1 MIREFDRTEVLD
13 TFVDVAREKSPIF
26 RADQSTGV
34 ELNLTLHSI
43 IKETIERVIKK
54 ASPDLSVIVQ
64 VDAIHNEMYG
74 HVNKFEPVFS
84 SDPSDVHFYITR
96 EAVPASYKFNEG
108 KGEVLTLTHIGID
121 YYYPASWA
129 MTPPRDEKAANRRT
143 MDEILFAWTIV
154 SKTLLSAPI
163 VRFDDEDEAAEAVF
177 TFANTLLFNRVVAE
191 YCYYYKQDFI
201 GRLMN
206 IERTLRGN
214 QRVRGKDLATIV
226 WPKNY
231 EVGTL
236 DVPVVEIENNKITQ
250 FIEGFVA
257 CYGQERRWEYYTVLK
272 SFTLYGCLVERF
284 AEREGWQFSEE
295 DVNNYLECGVG
306 QPVDDY
312 DRYNMRRIQRLV
324 TNGDFR
330 AARPPMI
337 DMTFKG
343 IGFTNVCPFT
353 YGTRSLTYIHFEK
366 DIISHLEKVFK
377 HANTEY
383 ATDIAKGIKLPEG
396 DRVNKTYEIDPRL
409 IGLFQL
415 DGMNGTP
422 DKEVYRNEGLYLAA
436 EEAANPKQDLEA
448 NAQKAVQEN
457 IRSMEFAEESVVRGA
472 FREYTAHW
480 SDAPF

>member
-1 MIREFDRTEVLD
+1 MIREFNRNEVLD
-13 TFVDVAREKSPIF
+13 TFVEVAREKSPIF
-26 RADQSTGV
+26 RVDQSTGV
-34 ELNLTLHSI
+34 ELNLVLHSV

-54 ASPDLSVIVQ
+54 ASPDLSVYVQ
-64 VDAIHNEMYG
+64 VNPIHNEMYG

-96 EAVPASYKFNEG
+96 EAVPASYRFGE
-108 KGEVLTLTHIGID
+108 GEVLTTTHIGID
-121 YYYPASWA
+121 YYYPAAWA
-129 MTPPRDEKAANRRT
+129 MTPPRDEKAAIRRT

-177 TFANTLLFNRVVAE
+177 TFANTLLFNRVVTG
-191 YCYYYKQDFI
+191 YYYKQDFI

-214 QRVRGKDLATIV
+214 QRIRGKDLATIV
-226 WPKNY
+226 WPKDNKI
-231 EVGTL
+231 GSL

-250 FIEGFVA
+250 FIEGCYVA

-272 SFTLYGCLVERF
+272 GFTLYERF
-284 AEREGWQFSEE
+284 AERFTEGVPFSEE
-295 DVNNYLECGVG
+295 DVSNYLDKNVG

-312 DRYNMRRIQRLV
+312 DNYSMRRIQKLV
-324 TNGDFR
+324 PNGDFR

-343 IGFTNVCPFT
+343 IGFTYVCPFT
-353 YGTRSLTYIHFEK
+353 YGARSLTYIHFEK

-383 ATDIAKGIKLPEG
+383 ATDIAKGVKLPEN
-396 DRVNKTYEIDPRL
+396 DRVKQTYEIDPRL

-415 DGMNGTP
+415 SGATDP
-422 DKEVYRNEGLYLAA
+422 IDKEVYRNKGLYLAA
-436 EEAANPKQDLEA
+436 EEAAKQDLEA
-448 NAQKAVQEN
+448 NAQKAVKEN
-457 IRSMEFAEESVVRGA
+457 IRSMEFKEESVPRD
-472 FREYTAHW
+472 W
-480 SDAPF
+480 SDLPFQ

>member
-1 MIREFDRTEVLD
+1 MIREFNRAEVLD
-13 TFVDVAREKSPIF
+13 TFVEVAREKSPIF
-26 RADQSTGV
+26 RVDQSAGV
-34 ELNLTLHSI
+34 ELSLVLHSV

-64 VDAIHNEMYG
+64 VDPIHNEMYG

-84 SDPSDVHFYITR
+84 SNPSDVHFYITR
-96 EAVPASYKFNEG
+96 EAVPASYRFGE
-108 KGEVLTLTHIGID
+108 GEVLTCTHIGID
-121 YYYPASWA
+121 YCYPASWA
-129 MTPPRDEKAANRRT
+129 MTPPRDEKAATRRT

-177 TFANTLLFNRVVAE
+177 TFANTLLFNRVVVG
-191 YCYYYKQDFI
+191 YYYKQDFI

-206 IERTLRGN
+206 IERTLRYG
-214 QRVRGKDLATIV
+214 QRARDKNLATIV
-226 WPKNY
+226 WPKDNKI
-231 EVGTL
+231 GSL
-236 DVPVVEIENNKITQ
+236 DVPVVEIANNKITQ
-250 FIEGFVA
+250 FIEGYMA

-272 SFTLYGCLVERF
+272 AFALYERF
-284 AEREGWQFSEE
+284 TDGSQFSEE
-295 DVNNYLECGVG
+295 DVNNYLNKYVG

-312 DRYNMRRIQRLV
+312 DNYSMCRIQRLV
-324 TNGDFR
+324 INGDFR

-353 YGTRSLTYIHFEK
+353 YGARSLTYIHFEK

-383 ATDIAKGIKLPEG
+383 ATDIAKGIKLPEN

-409 IGLFQL
+409 ISLFQL
-415 DGMNGTP
+415 WEANNP
-422 DKEVYRNEGLYLAA
+422 IDKEVYRNKGLYLAA
-436 EEAANPKQDLEA
+436 EEAAKQDLEA
-448 NAQKAVQEN
+448 TVREN
-457 IRSMEFAEESVVRGA
+457 LRSMREAS
-472 FREYTAHW
+472 REYTAHW

>member
-26 RADQSTGV
+26 RVDQSTGV
-34 ELNLTLHSI
+34 ELKPVLHSV

-54 ASPDLSVIVQ
+54 ASPDLSVNVQ
-64 VDAIHNEMYG
+64 VHPIHNEMYD

-84 SDPSDVHFYITR
+84 SNPSDVHFYITR
-96 EAVPASYKFNEG
+96 EAVPASYRFNE
-108 KGEVLTLTHIGID
+108 GEVLTCTHIGID

-177 TFANTLLFNRVVAE
+177 TFANTLLFNRVVAG
-191 YCYYYKQDFI
+191 YYYKQDFI
-201 GRLMN
+201 SRLMD
-206 IERTLRGN
+206 IERILGGN

-231 EVGTL
+231 EVGSL

-250 FIEGFVA
+250 FIEGYIA
-257 CYGQERRWEYYTVLK
+257 CYGHERGWEYHTVLK
-272 SFTLYGCLVERF
+272 AFTLYERF
-284 AEREGWQFSEE
+284 TEGQQFSTE
-295 DVNNYLECGVG
+295 DVNYYLANNVG

-312 DRYNMRRIQRLV
+312 DNYSMRRIQRLV
-324 TNGDFR
+324 TNGGFR
-330 AARPPMI
+330 PARPPMI
-337 DMTFKG
+337 DMTFKD

-353 YGTRSLTYIHFEK
+353 YGSRSLTYIHFEK
-366 DIISHLEKVFK
+366 DIISHLEKVFQY
-377 HANTEY
+377 ANIEY
-383 ATDIAKGIKLPEG
+383 AIDIAKDVKLPEN
-396 DRVNKTYEIDPRL
+396 DKAYTIDPRL
-409 IGLFQL
+409 ISLFQL
-415 DGMNGTP
+415 SGSNDSM
-422 DKEVYRNEGLYLAA
+422 DKEIYRNKGLYLAA
-436 EEAANPKQDLEA
+436 EEADLEA

-457 IRSMEFAEESVVRGA
+457 IRVRSMEFADESVSP
-472 FREYTAHW
+472 EYAAHW
-480 SDAPF
+480 TDVPF

>member
-1 MIREFDRTEVLD
+1 MIREFNRNEVLD
-13 TFVDVAREKSPIF
+13 TFVEVAREKSPIF

-34 ELNLTLHSI
+34 ELNLVLHSV

-64 VDAIHNEMYG
+64 VNAIHNEMYG
-74 HVNKFEPVFS
+74 HINKFEPVFN

-96 EAVPASYKFNEG
+96 EAVPETYGFT
-108 KGEVLTLTHIGID
+108 KGEVLTTTHIGID

-129 MTPPRDEKAANRRT
+129 MTPPRDEKAAIRRT

-177 TFANTLLFNRVVAE
+177 TFANTLLFNRVVVG
-191 YCYYYKQDFI
+191 YYHKQDFI
-201 GRLMN
+201 SRLMN
-206 IERTLRGN
+206 IERVLRGY
-214 QRVRGKDLATIV
+214 QRVRGKDLAAIV
-226 WPKNY
+226 LPKDNKISS
-231 EVGTL
+231 L

-250 FIEGFVA
+250 FIEGYVA
-257 CYGQERRWEYYTVLK
+257 CYGQERRWEYRTVLK
-272 SFTLYGCLVERF
+272 AFTLYERF
-284 AEREGWQFSEE
+284 TERFTDGSHFSEE
-295 DVNNYLECGVG
+295 DLSNYLDNHVG

-312 DRYNMRRIQRLV
+312 DNYCMRRINRLV
-324 TNGDFR
+324 VNGDFR

-353 YGTRSLTYIHFEK
+353 YGTHSLTYIHFEK

-383 ATDIAKGIKLPEG
+383 ATDIAKCIKLPEG

-409 IGLFQL
+409 IDLLQL
-415 DGMNGTP
+415 SGATAP
-422 DKEVYRNEGLYLAA
+422 IDKEVYRNKGLYLAA
-436 EEAANPKQDLEA
+436 EGAAKQDLEA
-448 NAQKAVQEN
+448 NAQKAVKEN
-457 IRSMEFAEESVVRGA
+457 LRSMETNGGSV
-472 FREYTAHW
+472 AHW
-480 SDAPF
+480 VDAPF

>member
-1 MIREFDRTEVLD
+1 MIREFNRNEVLD

-26 RADQSTGV
+26 RVDQSTGV
-34 ELNLTLHSI
+34 ELNLVLHSV

-54 ASPDLSVIVQ
+54 ASPDLSVVVQ
-64 VDAIHNEMYG
+64 VNPIHNEMYG

-96 EAVPASYKFNEG
+96 EAVPASYSFTFDEG
-108 KGEVLTLTHIGID
+108 KREALTVTHIGID

-129 MTPPRDEKAANRRT
+129 MTPPRDEKEANRRT

-177 TFANTLLFNRVVAE
+177 TFANTLLFNRVVAG
-191 YCYYYKQDFI
+191 YYYKQDFI
-201 GRLMN
+201 CRLMN

-236 DVPVVEIENNKITQ
+236 DVPVVEIEDNKITQ
-250 FIEGFVA
+250 FIEGYVA

-272 SFTLYGCLVERF
+272 AFTLYGRDSKGVP
-284 AEREGWQFSEE
+284 FSQE
-295 DVNNYLECGVG
+295 DFNDYIDKYIG

-312 DRYNMRRIQRLV
+312 DRYSMRRIQRLV

-353 YGTRSLTYIHFEK
+353 YGARSLTYIHFEK

-383 ATDIAKGIKLPEG
+383 ATDIVKGIKLPEN
-396 DRVNKTYEIDPRL
+396 DRINKTYEIDPRL
-409 IGLFQL
+409 ISLFQL
-415 DGMNGTP
+415 SGSNEPM
-422 DKEVYRNEGLYLAA
+422 DKEVYRNKGLYLAT
-436 EEAANPKQDLEA
+436 EEAARQDLEA

-480 SDAPF
+480 SDVPF

>member
-43 IKETIERVIKK
+43 IKETIERVVKK

-64 VDAIHNEMYG
+64 VDAIHNEKYG

-84 SDPSDVHFYITR
+84 SGPSDVHFYITR

-108 KGEVLTLTHIGID
+108 KGEVLTVTHVGID

-177 TFANTLLFNRVVAE
+177 TFANTLLFNRVVAG
-191 YCYYYKQDFI
+191 YYYKQDFI

-206 IERTLRGN
+206 IERALRGN
-214 QRVRGKDLATIV
+214 QHVRGKDLATIV

-250 FIEGFVA
+250 FIEGYGA

-272 SFTLYGCLVERF
+272 AFTLYGCLIERF
-284 AEREGWQFSEE
+284 AEREGWQFSEK

-330 AARPPMI
+330 AACPPMI

-353 YGTRSLTYIHFEK
+353 YGARSLTYIHFEK

-377 HANTEY
+377 HANIEY
-383 ATDIAKGIKLPEG
+383 AIDIARRVDFPKPNEVNDGYDGYDVDTTIIKDMFHLRSME
-396 DRVNKTYEIDPRL
+396 
-409 IGLFQL
+409 
-415 DGMNGTP
+415 GTP
-422 DKEVYRNEGLYLAA
+422 DAIRMGKGSYKNEGLAKA
-436 EEAANPKQDLEA
+436 KTQEE
-448 NAQKAVQEN
+448 VQEN

-472 FREYTAHW
+472 FREYTPHW
-480 SDAPF
+480 SDVPF